1 MGSDMRDGEGETRV
15 RDTRTSG
22 NGRSRPPLAWWRWV
36 GTILVIVTGALTAY
50 YTTVYGIRLTV
61 NEKAD
66 RGTVERI
73 DHRLVE
79 IETILRTSMVHRSD
93 LAALREAVDN
103 RLTRIET
110 LLEERQPSP

>member
-1 MGSDMRDGEGETRV
+1 MAETRV
-15 RDTRTSG
+15 
-22 NGRSRPPLAWWRWV
+22 SRPPLAWWRWV
-36 GTILVIVTGALTAY
+36 GTILIMVTGALTAY

-66 RGTVERI
+66 RSAVERI

-79 IETILRTSMVHRSD
+79 IETILRTSVVHRSD
-93 LAALREAVDN
+93 LAALRETVET

-110 LLEERQPSP
+110 LLEERREIP

>member
-1 MGSDMRDGEGETRV
+1 MSGTPASGI
-15 RDTRTSG
+15 DT
-22 NGRSRPPLAWWRWV
+22 SRPPLAWWRWV
-36 GTILVIVTGALTAY
+36 GTILMMVTAALTAY

-66 RGTVERI
+66 RSVVERI

-79 IETILRTSMVHRSD
+79 IETILRTSVVHRDD
-93 LAALREAVDN
+93 LAALRETVDA

-110 LLEERQPSP
+110 LLEASNSNP